1 MTTHRSPAVLY
12 HYTCCHS
19 VPGILRAGMVLYPHE
34 HPLLP
39 ELGPVVW
46 LTDLEALTNV
56 RAVGL
61 TSETIGCDRT
71 EFRFAATATDIA
83 GLSWWPRVR
92 GRCRPRVVDDL
103 EAFGWPER
111 WWIATEPVTVT
122 DDMRESR

>member
-1 MTTHRSPAVLY
+1 MTAPRSPAVLY
-12 HYTCCHS
+12 HYTCAHS
-19 VPGILRAGMVLYPHE
+19 VPGILRAGMVLRPHE

-46 LTDLEALTNV
+46 LTDLAPLARP

-61 TSETIGCDRT
+61 GPGRLACDRT
-71 EFRFAATATDIA
+71 EFRFDATATDIA

-92 GRCRPRVVDDL
+92 DRCQPRVVAQL

-122 DDMRESR
+122 EG